1 MLTGSYHHTIEQ
13 KGRLA
18 IPTAFRKPLGSKP
31 IVTQGIE
38 RCLYLLPFNNWSK
51 TISKLDPSFISS
63 RDTRNLVRLLSH
75 RASRVDFDSQG
86 RILIPGELKAYA
98 LLQQKVVVAGS
109 IDWVEIWDIATY
121 KQHMQ
126 SIESQADSLV
136 ESLTQ
141 HE

>member
-109 IDWVEIWDIATY
+109 IDWVEIWDIAIY
-121 KQHMQ
+121 NQHMQ
-126 SIESQADSLV
+126 SIE
-136 ESLTQ
+136 
-141 HE
+141 